1 MTETYYSLLNIDE
14 NASEETI
21 NQAYRELVKETHPD
35 VSDDP
40 RARERMAEL
49 TQARD
54 VLTDQQK
61 RARYDVKHDISPGT
75 AQDTGKERTTSTH
88 SRSRAQEDRR
98 TRQSHRESSET
109 STASDFGSSSESAR
123 DARSQRRRRRTTRTN
138 SRNQTG
144 SQTTSR
150 TKTTN
155 TVPVWIR
162 LRYLPQQTRRIVRL
176 ACGWALTFVFGL
188 LYLEFLGFAK
198 WKKIRSFLISKTAIR
213 LMAGFSL
220 WWGLSYF
227 SRVLDFGNP
236 LSPTDQVLLLIVV
249 FLGSYLGYDL
259 IIHYS
264 EWGVGPS
271 RRRFQPNETARLWPI
286 VVVNLLGIGLVYWG
300 LKAGALLGGVG
311 FAITS
316 MIGFVI
322 YMLIFGWSILIFAIV
337 VGSEL
342 NNTFIEKGFVW
353 VGLLAPLSSAV
364 VLFTSYGRGILGTIV
379 ELHRNT
385 QATVHP
391 WVGPGL
397 VGQVGPIYGDALLN
411 FIIGTIMIGSFAWS
425 LKQVYSTL
433 TEISWNDRFKF
444 GYRTTPG
451 FWHFLTFIPAVI
463 IVWMILNGEYV
474 IPVIIGT
481 TTTSVRIDHMI
492 IIFGASPTWVTG
504 LYILRRQAEPFLQ
517 KSLWSR

>member
-14 NASEETI
+14 NASEEAI
-21 NQAYRELVKETHPD
+21 NRAYRELVKETHPD
-35 VSDDP
+35 VNDDP

-54 VLTDQQK
+54 VLTDDEK
-61 RARYDVKHDISPGT
+61 RARYDAKHHIASGPP
-75 AQDTGKERTTSTH
+75 QDTGQGRTTSTQN
-88 SRSRAQEDRR
+88 RSRTQEDTH
-98 TRQSHRESSET
+98 TRQNHRGSSGQ
-109 STASDFGSSSESAR
+109 STASDSRSSSASAR
-123 DARSQRRRRRTTRTN
+123 DSRSQSRRRRTTRTN
-138 SRNQTG
+138 TRNQTR

-162 LRYLPQQTRRIVRL
+162 LRYLPQQTNRFVRS
-176 ACGWALTFVFGL
+176 ACGWALSFVIYL
-188 LYLEFLGFAK
+188 LFLGFFWTIE
-198 WKKIRSFLISKTAIR
+198 WKRIKSFLVSKTVIR
-213 LMAGFSL
+213 LMAGFGL

-227 SRVLDFGNP
+227 SRTLGDQP
-236 LSPTDQVLLLIVV
+236 LSPASRVSLLVV
-249 FLGSYLGYDL
+249 GFVGSYLGYDL
-259 IIHYS
+259 IIRYS
-264 EWGVGPS
+264 DWREGPS
-271 RRRFQPNETARLWPI
+271 RRRFQPNETSRLWPI

-300 LKAGALLGGVG
+300 LNAGALLGGIG

-316 MIGFVI
+316 MIGFII
-322 YMLIFGWSILIFAIV
+322 YMFIFGWGIFIFVVV
-337 VGSEL
+337 VGGEL
-342 NNTFIEKGFVW
+342 SDTILTNGPIW
-353 VGLLAPLSSAV
+353 VVILAPILSAV

-391 WVGPGL
+391 WVSPGL
-397 VGQVGPIYGDALLN
+397 VGRIGPIYGDALLN
-411 FIIGTIMIGSFAWS
+411 FIIGAIMIGSFAWS